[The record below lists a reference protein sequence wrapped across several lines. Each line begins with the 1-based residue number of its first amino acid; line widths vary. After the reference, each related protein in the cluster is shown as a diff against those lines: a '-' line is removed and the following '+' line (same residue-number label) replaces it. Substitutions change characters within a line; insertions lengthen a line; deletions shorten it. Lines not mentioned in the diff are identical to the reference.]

1 MKYIIILLV
10 AAASLASLASGQLI
24 YDEVR
29 VTVAPGVT
37 CPSGW
42 TAQSEQV
49 TTETRFSVSVP
60 ASIGGG
66 GAAELLRGLRRWRA

>member
-10 AAASLASLASGQLI
+10 AAASLASGQLI